1 MKKQVMSGNFFS
13 TREQLFDAQKT
24 FADKW
29 IFLISSL
36 KKFI

>member
-24 FADKW
+24 FADK
-29 IFLISSL
+29 
-36 KKFI
+36 